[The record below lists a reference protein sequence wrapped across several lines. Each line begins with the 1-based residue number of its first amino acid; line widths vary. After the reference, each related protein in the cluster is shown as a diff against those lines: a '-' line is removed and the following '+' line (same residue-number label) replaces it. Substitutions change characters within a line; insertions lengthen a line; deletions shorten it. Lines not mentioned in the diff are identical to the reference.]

1 MDKVEFITRVERAK
15 KALPNSVVP
24 LFIKKFPEYDTY
36 KKKSRVTNVVQGKVQ
51 DEAILLKLEEL
62 AEILKPH

>member
-1 MDKVEFITRVERAK
+1 MDKVEFITRVEAAK

-24 LFIKKFPEYDTY
+24 LFVKKYPKFNTY

-51 DEAILLKLEEL
+51 DEEILKKLEEL